1 MSVDMELYKVFHCVA
16 ENKSISKAANA
27 LYVSQPAISRAI
39 QKLESQLDCTL
50 FIRSSRGV
58 VLSKEGEVLYGHVSK
73 ALNEISIGEDLI
85 EKLKATELGTIRVGV
100 SNLLCKHLLI
110 PYLKSFHQTFPQI
123 KFAVINNTT
132 HETLKL
138 LNKGAIDFGI
148 VSSPSDLN
156 HYTFTPLLDIH
167 DIFVAK
173 SDLYPELNKT
183 TTINELSKYPIML
196 LEPDNITRQ
205 YLDRFLLHSDMV
217 LRPEI
222 EMGSMEF
229 LIEFAKIGLGIA
241 AVLKEFVQK
250 DLETGELIEIPL
262 KASPPGRPVGIVT
275 HKDIPVSMASQKFI
289 DYIQTNSKS

>member
-27 LYVSQPAISRAI
+27 LFVSQPAISRAI
-39 QKLESQLDCTL
+39 QKLESQLNCTL

-110 PYLKSFHQTFPQI
+110 PYLKSFHQTYPQI

-148 VSSPSDLN
+148 VSSPSDIN
-156 HYTFTPLLDIH
+156 HYTFTP
-167 DIFVAK
+167 F
-173 SDLYPELNKT
+173 
-183 TTINELSKYPIML
+183 
-196 LEPDNITRQ
+196 
-205 YLDRFLLHSDMV
+205 
-217 LRPEI
+217 
-222 EMGSMEF
+222 
-229 LIEFAKIGLGIA
+229 IGH
-241 AVLKEFVQK
+241 
-250 DLETGELIEIPL
+250 T
-262 KASPPGRPVGIVT
+262 
-275 HKDIPVSMASQKFI
+275 
-289 DYIQTNSKS
+289 

>member
-1 MSVDMELYKVFHCVA
+1 M
-16 ENKSISKAANA
+16 
-27 LYVSQPAISRAI
+27 
-39 QKLESQLDCTL
+39 
-50 FIRSSRGV
+50 
-58 VLSKEGEVLYGHVSK
+58 
-73 ALNEISIGEDLI
+73 
-85 EKLKATELGTIRVGV
+85 
-100 SNLLCKHLLI
+100 
-110 PYLKSFHQTFPQI
+110 
-123 KFAVINNTT
+123 
-132 HETLKL
+132 
-138 LNKGAIDFGI
+138 
-148 VSSPSDLN
+148 
-156 HYTFTPLLDIH
+156 DIH

-217 LRPEI
+217 LHPEI

-262 KASPPGRPVGIVT
+262 KVSPPGRPVGIVT

-289 DYIQTNSKS
+289 DYIQTHSKK